1 MSYRYDDGTVVDYSG
16 SLRITRGD
24 AVNVYLAEDFVPK
37 RIKED
42 LAEATRV
49 NNLEKIREI
58 AAVVT
63 ESVGCRACMDHMDS
77 KVCGI

>member
-1 MSYRYDDGTVVDYSG
+1 MSYRFDDGTVVDYSG

-24 AVNVYLAEDFVPK
+24 TVNVYLAEDFVPR

-58 AAVVT
+58 AKLVT
-63 ESVGCRACMDHMDS
+63 NNVGFKVCMDHMDS
-77 KVCGI
+77 KVCGY